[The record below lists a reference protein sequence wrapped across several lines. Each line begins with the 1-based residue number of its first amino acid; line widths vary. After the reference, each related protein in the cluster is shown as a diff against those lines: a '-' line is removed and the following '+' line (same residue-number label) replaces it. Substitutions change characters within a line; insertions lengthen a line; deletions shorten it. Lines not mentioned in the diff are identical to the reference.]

1 MQSLRNN
8 SVKKQRYRIVYL
20 CFFYYLYDH
29 YMRSERTR

>member
-20 CFFYYLYDH
+20 CFFIT
-29 YMRSERTR
+29 YMTVI